1 MGIVKKMHIAFLLN
15 LSFAV
20 FELVGGVYTGSIA
33 IISDA
38 LHDFFDALS
47 IGISCYLEKK
57 SKKSANSTYT
67 YGYLRY
73 SVLGAAITNC
83 ILVIGSVAV
92 MYNAVMRI
100 FNPVPLNRGGMI
112 IIALFGIIANLAAVY
127 FTKGGDSLNQKAVNL
142 HMGEDVLCWVAIL
155 VGGIIIEFTGFTVID
170 ALLSF
175 GVGMFIL
182 ISAALSMGKII
193 NLFLEKAPKEI
204 SVEVIRDSLT
214 EMPQV
219 LDVHHVHVRSFDGI
233 SHCATMHIVT
243 DCTDIR
249 GLKCRIKKLLFKFG
263 IEHTTLEF
271 ETPEEMH
278 GESGEIWKIESPKR
292 V

>member
-1 MGIVKKMHIAFLLN
+1 MTVTKKMYVAFFLN

-20 FELVGGVYTGSIA
+20 MELFGGVHTGSIA
-33 IISDA
+33 IMSDA
-38 LHDFFDALS
+38 LHDFFDSLS

-57 SKKSANSTYT
+57 SKKTPDNTYT

-100 FNPVPLNRGGMI
+100 FNPVPLDRSGMI
-112 IIALFGIIANLAAVY
+112 SIALFGIVANLAAVY
-127 FTKGGDSLNQKAVNL
+127 FTKDGDSLNQKAVNL

-155 VGGIIIEFTGFTVID
+155 VGGIIIKLTGFTVID

-175 GVGMFIL
+175 GVGLFIL

-193 NLFLEKAPKEI
+193 SLFLEKAPKEL
-204 SVEVIRDSLT
+204 SVDDIRLNLM
-214 EMPQV
+214 ELPQV
-219 LDVHHVHVRSFDGI
+219 LDVHHIHVRSFDGL

-243 DCTDIR
+243 DHDDIR
-249 GLKCRIKKLLFKFG
+249 RLKCSIKKLLLGYG

-278 GESGEIWKIESPKR
+278 GESGEVWKIQ
-292 V
+292 